1 MMLDEE
7 DPIEPISGKSF
18 FVEVVMGMGAD
29 MLVTEMSDVR
39 LPIVRLPIEA
49 GVLE

>member
-1 MMLDEE
+1 MLDEE

-18 FVEVVMGMGAD
+18 FVEVMGMGAD